1 MQPSSSQYYQK
12 RKRLHVLGA
21 TWSIH
26 LIHHWLDQQS
36 THWFPLFV
44 WQTSEFSQGIPYIIE
59 IIHLEQYQVLLVNC
73 HKRSLVSWL
82 LKNHS
87 VFHASL
93 FIFQGDFS
101 CCVFYMFPLPLIG
114 ELIKKLQFSTNPH
127 GHKNSSHIHLASI
140 LLTYIRCIFTN
151 VSNLIDI
158 KFSVILVVLFW
169 ISWLALATKRS
180 PADSASWR
188 KLGGNRERTDAPV
201 HIGIHN
207 SCFILYIIITCI
219 CISIFAVYRVAIP
232 VVTKI
237 MSYPIPPVMKKSKHH
252 Q

>member
-1 MQPSSSQYYQK
+1 MLYSQCSSHA
-12 RKRLHVLGA
+12 LVLEK
-21 TWSIH
+21 S
-26 LIHHWLDQQS
+26 WLD
-36 THWFPLFV
+36 PV
-44 WQTSEFSQGIPYIIE
+44 
-59 IIHLEQYQVLLVNC
+59 
-73 HKRSLVSWL
+73 K
-82 LKNHS
+82 
-87 VFHASL
+87 
-93 FIFQGDFS
+93 
-101 CCVFYMFPLPLIG
+101 
-114 ELIKKLQFSTNPH
+114 ELSP
-127 GHKNSSHIHLASI
+127 IHLASI

-237 MSYPIPPVMKKSKHH
+237 MSYAIPQVVTKSSNITSGAVHFNNTTPMSYSLHLGFRKAMTSTIFRMLFT
-252 Q
+252 QSF